1 MKEHMYNALEFACK
15 NSNNVLV
22 ERFLNSSKKDSNID
36 LLYKDGLYFNIA
48 ISHDNPSLLK
58 ILIDYMYDTK
68 QINSDPKDN
77 STDQSIKYNQLQ
89 QIIKDSKKEYVISE
103 EIDSILASFCKEY
116 DSNDSY
122 IDYDNLSTHDQEY
135 HELDLTGNTKV
146 LEDSF

>member
-1 MKEHMYNALEFACK
+1 MYSTLEFVCQR
-15 NSNNVLV
+15 SNNTLV
-22 ERFLNSSKKDSNID
+22 SKFLKNNTTSDSFVD
-36 LLYKDGLYFNIA
+36 VLYKNGLYFNIA

-68 QINSDPKDN
+68 QINIDPKDN
-77 STDQSIKYNQLQ
+77 STDQSIRYNHLQ
-89 QIIKDSKKEYVISE
+89 QIIKDSKKEYIISE

-135 HELDLTGNTKV
+135 HDLDLTGNTKV